1 MTRLPL
7 NWVLALVALHSV
19 VLGVA
24 MLVWPLQILS
34 AFGWEFTETRFYPAQ
49 SGLFLI
55 ILGIVYAMAIRQRAY
70 VAIVVLSKAIA
81 VTFLVS
87 EAWRGSCPP
96 IVYLTAAIDGFMGA
110 LVAIAW
116 WQERAGQR
124 EVA

>member
-24 MLVWPLQILS
+24 MLGWPLEILE

-70 VAIVVLSKAIA
+70 VPIVVFSKVFA
-81 VTFLVS
+81 VAFLVS

-96 IVYLTAAIDGFMGA
+96 IVFLTAAIDGFMGA

-116 WQERAGQR
+116 WRERTSHR